1 MSLNAKSSRG
11 PGLLEVSDGLWER
24 EVDDED
30 DYGSELGG
38 VMHAADTPFTA
49 AVKAEAHPVIEG
61 NASLR
66 STLFNTINA
75 IVGAGVLA
83 LPYALRLDGAVVGTL
98 LILLVAGLSERS
110 AAMLL
115 WVSDATKQRLY
126 AGIGGAVGGPI
137 LGKVVDMTVVL
148 QNLGLLIGYV
158 VVCGDLIPEFVAY
171 SRGDTDAG
179 EGTIDWQF
187 RAIIL
192 AVLSAVVFLP
202 LSSLK
207 SLDALRFTTIVG
219 LVCVLV
225 FVASAIALGSMTA
238 ADPHTVPCDATR
250 GEIRIWPTTF
260 VGVLQSAPL
269 MFFSFV
275 AHNTIL
281 LLYGELKRQRDPE
294 RESKFPSKRDK
305 MNFVVRVSLVVCA
318 LLYGLS
324 SLFSYSMFR
333 DVTSQDVFVDF
344 GPRAFPFMAWVK
356 MAYAIVIIF
365 SFPIIAFAL
374 RRSLHNLIFGTGH
387 VPTTMHAVVESAFVV
402 AISALVGIFVPAVST
417 VFGLTGALTATNI
430 MYIFP
435 AGFFLV
441 LHARH
446 KAQKAEDPTSVSLP
460 EPPKGLWYWAV
471 VVFCVG
477 VFVFVGSTTGVI
489 LGMVSPAAS
498 SSCVQGA

>member
-1 MSLNAKSSRG
+1 MSLNDQDKRG
-11 PGLLEVSDGLWER
+11 ELLLGGADGAIWEAGEGSD
-24 EVDDED
+24 
-30 DYGSELGG
+30 ELGAI
-38 VMHAADTPFTA
+38 HPAPTTPFTA

-137 LGKVVDMTVVL
+137 LGKVVDVAVIL
-148 QNLGLLIGYV
+148 QNLGLLIGYLV
-158 VVCGDLIPEFVAY
+158 ICGDLIPEFVAY

-305 MNFVVRVSLVVCA
+305 MNFVVRIGLFVTA
-318 LLYGLS
+318 MLYGLS
-324 SLFSYSMFR
+324 ALFSYSMFR

-471 VVFCVG
+471 VVLAVG
-477 VFVFVGSTTGVI
+477 VFVFVGSTIGVI
-489 LGMVSPAAS
+489 LGMVNPAPAS
-498 SSCVQGA
+498 SCIAGK